1 MHGNGGRLQYENLGP
16 ECGIQIQA
24 GFPSETVTIDIEP
37 GSFMVLAGPNGSGK
51 STLFSLING
60 LIKPAAG
67 TVTAGGREITSIPAR
82 ERARIMG
89 MVSQINKITFDYT
102 VEEMVAMG
110 RYPYQGLFSGESKN
124 DREAVDQVIHRLELS
139 EYRNRSIRSLSG
151 GEYQRV
157 LLARVLVQ
165 QTDILLLDEPGNHL
179 DLKHQTMLLN
189 LLKEEVSHGKT
200 VVAVLHDLNQV
211 LYYADCGLLLKDG
224 VCVRS
229 GVPGDFLTRSTIK
242 EVFGVS
248 MKEYQSRDGFII
260 FGLDG
265 SGGEMNRFEY

>member
-1 MHGNGGRLQYENLGP
+1 MRITIRDAEYRYRQ
-16 ECGIQIQA
+16 
-24 GFPSETVTIDIEP
+24 GFHLKPVSTDIEP
-37 GSFMVLAGPNGSGK
+37 GSFMVLTGPNGSGK

-60 LIKPAAG
+60 LVKPTG
-67 TVTAGGREITSIPAR
+67 GSVTVGGREITSIPAR

-89 MVSQINKITFDYT
+89 MVPQINKITFDYT

-110 RYPYQGLFSGESKN
+110 RYPYQGMFTGESKE
-124 DREAVDQVIHRLELS
+124 DMEAVEQVIQRLELAD
-139 EYRNRSIRSLSG
+139 YRRRSIQSLSG

-189 LLKEEVSHGKT
+189 LLKEEVTHGKT

-224 VCVRS
+224 ECVRS
-229 GVPGDFLTRSTIK
+229 GIPGDFLTRSTIK

-248 MKEYQSRDGFII
+248 MKEYRSGDGFVI

-265 SGGEMNRFEY
+265 SGGEMSRFEY